1 MTNYQLT
8 KESRMLQIIKK
19 AMRETR
25 LIMLHLCN
33 HCNWLFIL
41 VPQTEHLMCG
51 TQKVGIMH
59 DGLIKVLYEDGT
71 IVGYVQEGR

>member
-1 MTNYQLT
+1 MVDG
-8 KESRMLQIIKK
+8 
-19 AMRETR
+19 
-25 LIMLHLCN
+25 
-33 HCNWLFIL
+33 NWLFIL

-71 IVGYVQEGR
+71 IEERMGDEDILAMDADNPSLFKLVGYVQEGR